1 MQSTVWGQRFFCY
14 VPRVVRQ
21 RSTKRLGIAASFFAD
36 VSDEIRRNQ
45 GPPVMSVAMSAEN
58 QQTASGISVLSP
70 DSASWRA
77 FAARHATSPLQHPA
91 WLDALTGA
99 YRLHAQIVAL
109 TDSQGS
115 ILAGLPMIRSKLPWR
130 KGWTSLPFT
139 DTFEPIADN
148 DTHRD
153 QLLSE
158 AAEHAGAEPILLRT
172 HTDLPGWCSRQVG
185 TVQVLDLSEGAEGVL
200 RGAKSKTR
208 QNIKLASKA
217 GLTARPIVSRS
228 EFMGANLDLL
238 ACSRAR
244 LGAPTQ
250 PRRYW
255 SRVWELHEREQALT
269 IGVYLKEKLLANAIF
284 VIGERHATF
293 KYSASDAQGKN
304 LRSNYLAFATAL
316 QELEARGMQSM
327 DFGITDM
334 HNTSLRKY
342 KVHWGGEEQPAYFSA
357 TDADMLPDTIE
368 PGRVL
373 TTVIQ
378 RTPVFVG
385 RTVGSLA
392 YPFVA

>member
-1 MQSTVWGQRFFCY
+1 MPSPTHTQ
-14 VPRVVRQ
+14 
-21 RSTKRLGIAASFFAD
+21 AAS
-36 VSDEIRRNQ
+36 S
-45 GPPVMSVAMSAEN
+45 
-58 QQTASGISVLSP
+58 ISVLSP
-70 DSASWRA
+70 DSDGWRT
-77 FAARHATSPLQHPA
+77 FATEHATSPLQHPA
-91 WLDALTGA
+91 WLDTLTGA

-115 ILAGLPMIRSKLPWR
+115 ILAGLPMIHSKLPWR

-139 DTFEPIADN
+139 DTFEPITDN

-153 QLLSE
+153 ELLSE
-158 AAEHAGAEPILLRT
+158 AAKHAGAEPILLRT
-172 HTDLPGWCSRQVG
+172 HTDLPGWSSRQVG
-185 TVQVLDLSEGAEGVL
+185 TVQVLDLTEGAEGVL

-208 QNIKLASKA
+208 QNIKLACKA
-217 GLTARPIVSRS
+217 GLTAKPIVSRS

-269 IGVYLKEKLLANAIF
+269 IGVYLNEKLLANAIF
-284 VIGERHATF
+284 VIGDRHATF

-357 TDADMLPDTIE
+357 TDASMLPDTIE
-368 PGRVL
+368 PGRLL